1 MQSPRCE
8 GRGLGPLA
16 DINRWRGV
24 HQETG
29 DEVAIKFIHAAGNPD
44 AVSAKKEKAKK
55 IAFAE
60 EAIYAHLARCKGV
73 PKILWKGSSR
83 RRSRLFAR
91 GRAPGSRHALE
102 LGHCRLRR
110 LGGRLRCSDHGAPR
124 LRPRKAHQVCL
135 PPTHCTTRCTTRRLN
150 EAAGS
155 GFPVASWIL

>member
-1 MQSPRCE
+1 M
-8 GRGLGPLA
+8 
-16 DINRWRGV
+16 

-83 RRSRLFAR
+83 RCEGAR
-91 GRAPGSRHALE
+91 ARVTARIGVGALP
-102 LGHCRLRR
+102 
-110 LGGRLRCSDHGAPR
+110 S
-124 LRPRKAHQVCL
+124 
-135 PPTHCTTRCTTRRLN
+135 
-150 EAAGS
+150 S
-155 GFPVASWIL
+155 